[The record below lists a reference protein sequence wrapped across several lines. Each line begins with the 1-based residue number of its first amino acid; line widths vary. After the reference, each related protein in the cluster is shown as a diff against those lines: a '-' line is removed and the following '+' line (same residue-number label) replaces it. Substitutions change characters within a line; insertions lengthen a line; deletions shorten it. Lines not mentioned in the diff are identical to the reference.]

1 MKAVIDFIKEC
12 CKRLSSVY
20 SPEEALAIA
29 RRALE
34 DIYGISRTRQMTY
47 PDEDIPTASEKVL
60 ASKHSS
66 PAGQGLGTQGVR
78 VSQGAHKT
86 DNGTLNPSDVIERLA
101 SGEPIQYIAGFEYF
115 CGEKFN
121 VGPGVLIP
129 RPETEELVNLIAED
143 VKRDFLSGDA
153 SVPNLRTPAS
163 KTPVKCVRC
172 PGFTDTGITS
182 GKAGNFSP
190 EAHRSFKIFDVCT
203 GSGCIAWSLHKI
215 LSPRFSSRTLET
227 YGCDISDTAL
237 QYAKGQRITLDRCW
251 PMFLHYDVLQ
261 SVLPPSN
268 GFSVLKSFI
277 GKLDVIV
284 SNPPYIAEG
293 EKSQMH
299 KNVLDFEPGQALFVS
314 DEDPLLFYRKI
325 AEMAREL
332 LYPGGKLY
340 FEINPLFAENLKQML
355 KEKGFCNICI
365 ISDLT
370 GRLRFARAE
379 HK

>member
-34 DIYGISRTRQMTY
+34 DIYGISRTRQLTY
-47 PDEDIPTASEKVL
+47 PDEEICPNASEKVL

-66 PAGQGLGTQGVR
+66 PAVQGLGTQGVR

-115 CGEKFN
+115 CGEKFK

-129 RPETEELVNLIAED
+129 RPETEELVTLI
-143 VKRDFLSGDA
+143 LSDLKDLKSTQNKPKVA
-153 SVPNLRTPAS
+153 P
-163 KTPVKCVRC
+163 
-172 PGFTDTGITS
+172 
-182 GKAGNFSP
+182 
-190 EAHRSFKIFDVCT
+190 FKIFDICT
-203 GSGCIAWSLHKI
+203 GSGCIAWTLHKRLFETI
-215 LSPRFSSRTLET
+215 TLET

-237 QYAKGQRITLDRCW
+237 QYAKSQKLLYSSRW
-251 PMFLHYDVLQ
+251 PMFFKYDVL
-261 SVLPPSN
+261 N
-268 GFSVLKSFI
+268 GDFLALKSFI

-284 SNPPYIAEG
+284 SNPPYIAEK
-293 EKSQMH
+293 EKEQMH
-299 KNVLDFEPGQALFVS
+299 KNVLDFEPEEALFVS

-325 AEMAREL
+325 ADMAREL

-340 FEINPLFAENLKQML
+340 FEINPLFAEELEQML
-355 KEKGFCNICI
+355 KDKNFQNISI
-365 ISDLT
+365 MEDLS
-370 GRLRFARAE
+370 GRRRFA
-379 HK
+379 KVF

>member
-1 MKAVIDFIKEC
+1 MKVVIDFIKEC
-12 CKRLSSVY
+12 CKRLSSIY

-34 DIYGISRTRQMTY
+34 DIYGISRTRQLTY

-66 PAGQGLGTQGVR
+66 PAVQGLGIQGVR

-115 CGEKFN
+115 CGEKFK

-129 RPETEELVNLIAED
+129 RPETEELVTLI
-143 VKRDFLSGDA
+143 LSDLKDLKSTQNKPKVA
-153 SVPNLRTPAS
+153 P
-163 KTPVKCVRC
+163 
-172 PGFTDTGITS
+172 
-182 GKAGNFSP
+182 
-190 EAHRSFKIFDVCT
+190 FKIFDICT
-203 GSGCIAWSLHKI
+203 GSGCIAWTLHKRLFETI
-215 LSPRFSSRTLET
+215 TLET

-237 QYAKGQRITLDRCW
+237 QYAKSQKLLYSSRW
-251 PMFLHYDVLQ
+251 PMFFKYDVL
-261 SVLPPSN
+261 N
-268 GFSVLKSFI
+268 GDFLALKSFI

-284 SNPPYIAEG
+284 SNPPYIAEK
-293 EKSQMH
+293 EKSRMH

-340 FEINPLFAENLKQML
+340 FEINPLFAEELEQML
-355 KEKGFCNICI
+355 KDKNFQNISI
-365 ISDLT
+365 MEDLS
-370 GRLRFARAE
+370 GRRRFA
-379 HK
+379 KVF

>member
-34 DIYGISRTRQMTY
+34 DIYGISRTRQLTY
-47 PDEDIPTASEKVL
+47 PDEDIPAASEKVL
-60 ASKHSS
+60 SSKNSS

-115 CGEKFN
+115 CGEKFK

-129 RPETEELVNLIAED
+129 RPETEELVTLI
-143 VKRDFLSGDA
+143 LSDLKDLKNTQNKPKVA
-153 SVPNLRTPAS
+153 P
-163 KTPVKCVRC
+163 
-172 PGFTDTGITS
+172 
-182 GKAGNFSP
+182 
-190 EAHRSFKIFDVCT
+190 FKIFDICT
-203 GSGCIAWSLHKI
+203 GSGCIAWTLHKRLFETI
-215 LSPRFSSRTLET
+215 TLET

-237 QYAKGQRITLDRCW
+237 QYAKSQKLLYSSRW
-251 PMFLHYDVLQ
+251 PMFFKYDVL
-261 SVLPPSN
+261 N
-268 GFSVLKSFI
+268 GDFLALKSFI

-284 SNPPYIAEG
+284 SNPPYIAEK
-293 EKSQMH
+293 EKEQMH
-299 KNVLDFEPGQALFVS
+299 KNVLDFEPEEALFVS

-340 FEINPLFAENLKQML
+340 FEINPLFAEELEQML
-355 KEKGFCNICI
+355 KDKNFQNISI
-365 ISDLT
+365 MEDLS
-370 GRLRFARAE
+370 GRRRFA
-379 HK
+379 KVF